1 MHNLKKIPVIFFC
14 YFSFIFLMVP
24 TSFSSGNQIFNIEI
38 VNQIATG
45 AKVEKSG
52 GLGVIRV
59 SKGDLV
65 KIYWKSDQ
73 KTDLHLHGYN
83 IKTKLS
89 ATGNSLMVIEAKAT
103 GRFSIEAHGFG
114 DSHKHKTLIYLEVL
128 PR

>member
-1 MHNLKKIPVIFFC
+1 
-14 YFSFIFLMVP
+14 MVP